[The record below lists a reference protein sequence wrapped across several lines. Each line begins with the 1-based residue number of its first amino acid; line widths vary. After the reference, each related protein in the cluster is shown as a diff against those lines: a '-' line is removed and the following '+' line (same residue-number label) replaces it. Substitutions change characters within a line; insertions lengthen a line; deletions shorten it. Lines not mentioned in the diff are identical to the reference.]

1 MPRINYK
8 QVTFLSNILIF
19 SHMHDMRIIA
29 PTVCDVL
36 NLRHP
41 KSSEKLGLIKVTN
54 TLKTT
59 KKLAVIVIDSLG
71 ISTWSKAKKQTPTLN
86 QIEKNHSTI
95 IKSVM
100 KSITPVNFATMLTGA
115 SPEKHKITDRTMTL
129 KKETIFDVMREHGMS
144 SATAARAQSSLL
156 Y

>member
-1 MPRINYK
+1 
-8 QVTFLSNILIF
+8 
-19 SHMHDMRIIA
+19 MHDMRVIA
-29 PTVCDVL
+29 PTVCYVF

-41 KSSEKLGLIKVTN
+41 KSSEKLGLIKVIN
-54 TLKTT
+54 TLKTI
-59 KKLAVIVIDSLG
+59 KKLAVIVIDALG
-71 ISTWSKAKKQTPTLN
+71 ISTWSKTKKQTPTLN

-100 KSITPVNFATMLTGA
+100 KSITLVNFATMLTGA
-115 SPEKHKITDRTMTL
+115 SPEKHKVKDRTMTL